1 MYTSEGVR
9 DAPPDL
15 CTFHLTSWAQHPG
28 WDGQSLTL
36 QCHSREPH
44 LRQINRAEA
53 WGSLTGLTGH
63 FFIRPLDMCWRKY
76 FACVEVIFFSVFS
89 FQIAG
94 KPALKNKACI
104 EIDCFPVAVP
114 VVLWGATKLLIFT
127 LGFILL
133 FTVDFS

>member
-1 MYTSEGVR
+1 MSHWPFLHQAIGHVLEKIFC
-9 DAPPDL
+9 L
-15 CTFHLTSWAQHPG
+15 C
-28 WDGQSLTL
+28 
-36 QCHSREPH
+36 
-44 LRQINRAEA
+44 
-53 WGSLTGLTGH
+53 GSN
-63 FFIRPLDMCWRKY
+63 
-76 FACVEVIFFSVFS
+76 IFFAFS

>member
-1 MYTSEGVR
+1 MH
-9 DAPPDL
+9 P
-15 CTFHLTSWAQHPG
+15 LTSVHSTSHRGHNTLAG
-28 WDGQSLTL
+28 MGSLTL